1 LSQKRLANFL
11 SSLQQVNWPK
21 LNRQPPQIE
30 AFQETLQKVRNHPV
44 VGPLVGGSAKHER
57 GKSDA
62 RLLGLEEGKKRIE

>member
-1 LSQKRLANFL
+1 MLTQAT
-11 SSLQQVNWPK
+11 QVNWPK

-30 AFQETLQKVRNHPV
+30 AFQETLSKVSQHSV
-44 VGPLVGGSAKHER
+44 VGPLVGTKHER